1 MRILVCLTDSRTGG
15 PQIRSLS
22 VARLLR
28 ERGIETSFL
37 FPSGEDAFE
46 ERLVNEGFPV
56 YRPQFSCVHPPTEI
70 IANLNYL
77 GAFPM
82 SVYRILD
89 CIRDVDPDVVHV
101 NMSFNFQ
108 AAVAAYL
115 SDAKVLWHLNDV
127 NAPWPIS
134 QVVATAAKALSD
146 TIVVSSDFVN
156 EYYFSDGWSG
166 SETLYPIVDTEKYD
180 PSRKFDDKPS
190 LHEELSVDALVPI
203 IGSVGNIN
211 PIKGYEYLL
220 RAIRHVIDSYG
231 PICVPIAGAKLDTK
245 KDYYR
250 SLKQLQAELGL
261 EDTVH
266 FLGRRSDIPR
276 LLSEF
281 DAFVMPSVA
290 ETGPM
295 TLMEAMAM
303 EKPTVTTN
311 VGVVPEQF
319 EHDEHGLVV
328 PPKDANRLGEALCE
342 LLEQPKNRARYGR
355 NARIRAKDI
364 FSIDNAVDRHIDVYR
379 STIEDG

>member
-1 MRILVCLTDSRTGG
+1 MHVLVCLTDSRTGG

-28 ERGIETSFL
+28 KQGIETSFL
-37 FPSGEDAFE
+37 FPPGDDAFA
-46 ERLVNEGFPV
+46 ERLAEGGFSV
-56 YRPQFSCVHPPTEI
+56 YRPHFSCVHPPARV
-70 IANLNYL
+70 IANLNYV
-77 GAFPM
+77 GTFPL

-89 CIRDVDPDVVHV
+89 CIRNANPDLVHV

-108 AAVAAYL
+108 ATVAASL

-134 QVVATAAKALSD
+134 RVVATAAKALAD
-146 TIVVSSDFVN
+146 TIAVSSNVVN
-156 EYYFSDGWSG
+156 RYYFSDGWAE

-180 PSRKFDDKPS
+180 PSREFDDKPT
-190 LHEELSVDALVPI
+190 LREELGIGTSIPI
-203 IGSVGNIN
+203 VGSVGNVN
-211 PIKGYEYLL
+211 PTKGYEHLL
-220 RAIRHVIDSYG
+220 RAVRHVVDSYG
-231 PICVPIAGAKLDTK
+231 PICVPIAGAKLDTQR
-245 KDYYR
+245 DYYR
-250 SLKQLQAELGL
+250 SLKQLQTELGL
-261 EDTVH
+261 DGMVH

-303 EKPTVTTN
+303 EKPIVTTN

-319 EHDEHGLVV
+319 EHGEHGLVV
-328 PPKDANRLGEALCE
+328 PPENANRLGEALHE
-342 LLEQPKNRARYGR
+342 LLEHPENGAEYGR
-355 NARIRAKDI
+355 NARVRAKNV
-364 FSIDNAVDRHIDVYR
+364 FSIDNAVDRHIEVYQ
-379 STIEDG
+379 STIEQE